1 MVAGTAELIS
11 KIGSDIIECHSDG
24 EQPSKPTLF
33 LSKRILV
40 LSKTT
45 RFDYER
51 QKHAEL
57 TLQQFRTILKRR
69 GSNYAAMKKKH
80 IQQQVYVNAICKAL
94 TDNGIEVKVVS
105 REEYN
110 DEALLWADAVF
121 SAGGDG
127 TFLIAAAKIND
138 QRPVIGFNT
147 DPLGSEGHL
156 CITRK
161 SDQPVRGV
169 IEKLLKGDFSWMW
182 RQRIRVT
189 ILKWVEECKDVSE
202 AEDEM
207 CEKSD
212 GLRKARLFRTDSFD
226 PEMPVLALND
236 VFIGESHA
244 ARVSYYDVQVDDGP
258 MLRQKSSGL
267 TVSTGTGST
276 SWNYNIN
283 RVSDQHINDILS
295 IMKTMGVL
303 CVEPNDEMTKEI
315 CRRFNEKLI
324 FEPHSSKMSFTV
336 RDPVFNATFPAMA
349 PRGYASRIRVRS
361 RCSDAHLVLD
371 GGVSVPFNYG
381 TEILLEVHREDALRS
396 VMLL

>member
-1 MVAGTAELIS
+1 L
-11 KIGSDIIECHSDG
+11 
-24 EQPSKPTLF
+24 QRTLF
-33 LSKRILV
+33 LSKHIIV

-57 TLQQFRTILKRR
+57 SLQQFRTILKRR
-69 GSNYAAMKKKH
+69 GSNYAIMKKKH

-94 TDNGIEVKVVS
+94 TENGIEVKVVS
-105 REEYN
+105 REEYTA
-110 DEALLWADAVF
+110 EALQWADAVF

-127 TFLIAAAKIND
+127 TFLIAAAKISD

-169 IEKLLKGDFSWMW
+169 IEKLLKGDF
-182 RQRIRVT
+182 RYAFERD
-189 ILKWVEECKDVSE
+189 KCKDVSE

-212 GLRKARLFRTDSFD
+212 GLRKAMLFRTDSFD

-244 ARVSYYDVQVDDGP
+244 AR
-258 MLRQKSSGL
+258 
-267 TVSTGTGST
+267 
-276 SWNYNIN
+276 
-283 RVSDQHINDILS
+283 
-295 IMKTMGVL
+295 
-303 CVEPNDEMTKEI
+303 C
-315 CRRFNEKLI
+315 
-324 FEPHSSKMSFTV
+324 
-336 RDPVFNATFPAMA
+336 
-349 PRGYASRIRVRS
+349 
-361 RCSDAHLVLD
+361 
-371 GGVSVPFNYG
+371 
-381 TEILLEVHREDALRS
+381 
-396 VMLL
+396 

>member
-1 MVAGTAELIS
+1 MSIRWGLIFQAT
-11 KIGSDIIECHSDG
+11 I
-24 EQPSKPTLF
+24 F
-33 LSKRILV
+33 LPKRILV

-51 QKHAEL
+51 QKHADL
-57 TLQQFRTILKRR
+57 SIQQFRAILKRR
-69 GSNYAAMKKKH
+69 GSNYAALKKKH
-80 IQQQVYVNAICKAL
+80 VQQQVYVNAICNAV
-94 TDNGIEVKVVS
+94 TDNGIEVRVVT
-105 REEYN
+105 REDYN
-110 DEALLWADAVF
+110 EEAVAWADAIF

-127 TFLIAAAKIND
+127 TFLMAAAKINNHK
-138 QRPVIGFNT
+138 PVIGFNT

-161 SDQPVRGV
+161 SNQPVRGV

-189 ILKWVEECKDVSE
+189 VLKWVEDSKDVSE

-212 GLRKARLFRTDSFD
+212 KLRKARLFRADSFD
-226 PEMPVLALND
+226 PEVPVLALND

-267 TVSTGTGST
+267 TISTGTGST

-283 RVSDQHINDILS
+283 RVSTQHINDILS

-303 CVEPNDEMTKEI
+303 RVDPTNEITDEV

-324 FEPHSSKMSFTV
+324 FEPQSSKMSFTV

-381 TEILLEVHREDALRS
+381 AEILLETHKEDALRS